1 MKETEKETKN
11 FFGQYGSQRMA
22 LWKEIVTLYQKEN
35 IYLGEGA
42 QLLTQAVSYDLP
54 GIVDIN
60 CYFKFKFTCL
70 LREINLF
77 GFASIARKNNLYS
90 TLFQYSLKLLKFYA
104 QKNALSF
111 GSNILVISVL
121 LEL

>member
-1 MKETEKETKN
+1 
-11 FFGQYGSQRMA
+11 MA
-22 LWKEIVTLYQKEN
+22 LWKEIVTLYPKEN

-42 QLLTQAVSYDLP
+42 QLLTQAVSYDVP

-60 CYFKFKFTCL
+60 CYLKFKLTCL

-77 GFASIARKNNLYS
+77 GFESIARKNNLYS

-104 QKNALSF
+104 KDDRLTHKKCIKFWIEHF
-111 GSNILVISVL
+111 GYFGTLRIITTRNTN
-121 LEL
+121 

>member
-60 CYFKFKFTCL
+60 FYLTCL

-77 GFASIARKNNLYS
+77 GFASIARKNYLYS

-104 QKNALSF
+104 KDDRLTYVCQKKMH
-111 GSNILVISVL
+111 
-121 LEL
+121 

>member
-1 MKETEKETKN
+1 LAELLSGAHINYWHCAEIVEILKETEKETKN

-60 CYFKFKFTCL
+60 CYFKFKLTC
-70 LREINLF
+70 
-77 GFASIARKNNLYS
+77 
-90 TLFQYSLKLLKFYA
+90 
-104 QKNALSF
+104 
-111 GSNILVISVL
+111 
-121 LEL
+121 